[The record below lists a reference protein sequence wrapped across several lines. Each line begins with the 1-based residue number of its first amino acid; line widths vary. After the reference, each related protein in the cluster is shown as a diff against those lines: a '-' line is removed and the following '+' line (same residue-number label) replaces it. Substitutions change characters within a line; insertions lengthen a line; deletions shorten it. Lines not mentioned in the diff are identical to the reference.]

1 MNQVASLTWFARH
14 ELNLA
19 WRDWIGL
26 MSGGRKLKDRAV
38 LIGMAVFALALH
50 GVAYAVL
57 SPFFKAGGA
66 VDIAALV
73 MISGMLVLT
82 FTMMLSQAMESVTRA
97 FYSRDDLD
105 LILSSPASSRD
116 LFAVRIAMMAL
127 TTAGMSGLMVAPFI
141 NVAAM
146 LGGAQWLA
154 GYGIVF
160 AISFLATGAAV
171 LIALALFRTVGAKR
185 TRLVAQIAAAVV
197 GASFLIGIQ
206 VVAIVSYGSMSRWSV
221 INSQTVIDNAP
232 AIDSLFWLPAF
243 AATGSLGALVFV
255 LVLSIVF
262 FAFAAHTGATQFQ
275 RIVLSALSVS
285 TGNVRQKRSQVSF
298 GATSTHRYA
307 DAQGMDAAQPRSV
320 AYFANADA
328 GALSHSAS
336 PHAVGELWRG
346 RPLVGHSGTRRRD
359 GHRTARRWL
368 GVADDLR
375 RRRSRFGRNR
385 TGHSVRPD
393 VGEGASRARCRP
405 GDCVTAGCWY
415 RRVVHLG
422 CGRDVCWSTG
432 GRTLRHRHSTLVPR
446 AIEAL
451 QLPPTSGRVK
461 SIDILRGIRFDLM
474 CGHGGAGCGGQR
486 HRGGAGHFVGDR
498 HGGCVADQSAAG
510 LKARHRRLARQLV
523 TFVVASVP
531 QVTEVSAH

>member
-1 MNQVASLTWFARH
+1 MSQVASLTWFARH

-38 LIGMAVFALALH
+38 LIGMGVFALALH

-298 GATSTHRYA
+298 GATSTHRSLMRKEWMLLSRDPWLISQTLMQVLYLIPPA
-307 DAQGMDAAQPRSV
+307 LMLWVNFGEDAHLSAILAPVVVMAIGQLAGGLAWLTISGEDAPDLV
-320 AYFANADA
+320 ATAPVSPFALMSAKVQAVLVVVLAIVSPLVVGIAALSIWGAAVTFA
-328 GALSHSAS
+328 GALVA
-336 PHAVGELWRG
+336 ALCAIVIQLWFRAQSK
-346 RPLVGHSGTRRRD
+346 RSNFRRRQVASKASTFCEAFASISCA
-359 GHRTARRWL
+359 GTA
-368 GVADDLR
+368 
-375 RRRSRFGRNR
+375 
-385 TGHSVRPD
+385 
-393 VGEGASRARCRP
+393 
-405 GDCVTAGCWY
+405 
-415 RRVVHLG
+415 
-422 CGRDVCWSTG
+422 
-432 GRTLRHRHSTLVPR
+432 
-446 AIEAL
+446 AL
-451 QLPPTSGRVK
+451 
-461 SIDILRGIRFDLM
+461 
-474 CGHGGAGCGGQR
+474 A
-486 HRGGAGHFVGDR
+486 
-498 HGGCVADQSAAG
+498 AAG
-510 LKARHRRLARQLV
+510 NIIAVVPGVLLAIVMTVAWLISPRRA
-523 TFVVASVP
+523 
-531 QVTEVSAH
+531 